1 MKHFETDRLLLT
13 PSGIGDA
20 SFYLELLNTPKW
32 LQNIGDRNVKSI
44 EDSKTYIE
52 QKMLP
57 QLERLGF
64 SNYTVIRKSDNI
76 KLGCCGLYD
85 REGIDGFD
93 IGFAFLPAYEKM
105 GYAYESAFKLK
116 EVAITQFKI
125 KKISAITIPE
135 NKSSQKLLEKL
146 DFNFIKI
153 ITIPNDN
160 EKLMLYE
167 YKTSS

>member
-1 MKHFETDRLLLT
+1 
-13 PSGIGDA
+13 
-20 SFYLELLNTPKW
+20 
-32 LQNIGDRNVKSI
+32 
-44 EDSKTYIE
+44 
-52 QKMLP
+52 MLP
-57 QLERLGF
+57 QLEKLGF

-105 GYAYESAFKLK
+105 GYAYESASKLK
-116 EVAITQFKI
+116 QIAITQFKI
-125 KKISAITIPE
+125 KKISAITISE

-146 DFNFIKI
+146 DFDFIKV
-153 ITIPNDN
+153 ITIPNDD

-167 YKTSS
+167 YKTNL

>member
-1 MKHFETDRLLLT
+1 MKHFETERLLLI
-13 PSGIGDA
+13 PSNIKDA

-52 QKMLP
+52 QKMIP
-57 QLERLGF
+57 QLEKLGF
-64 SNYTVIRKSDNI
+64 SNYTVIRKSDNV

-105 GYAYESAFKLK
+105 GYAYESASKLK

-125 KKISAITIPE
+125 TKISAITIPE

-146 DFNFIKI
+146 DFDFIKT
-153 ITIPNDN
+153 ITIPNDD

-167 YKTSS
+167 YKTNS

>member
-13 PSGIGDA
+13 PSSIGDA

-146 DFNFIKI
+146 DFDFIKI

>member
-1 MKHFETDRLLLT
+1 MKHFETDRLLLI
-13 PSGIGDA
+13 PSSIGDA

-44 EDSKTYIE
+44 EDSKAYIE

-57 QLERLGF
+57 QLEKLGF

-105 GYAYESAFKLK
+105 GYAYESASKLK
-116 EVAITQFKI
+116 QVAITQFKI

-146 DFNFIKI
+146 DFDFIKI
-153 ITIPNDN
+153 ITIPNDD

-167 YKTSS
+167 YKTNS